1 MIKTMNIYDFKAKTI
16 DGREISLEDFRG
28 KVLLIVNTASQCGF
42 TPQYEGLQK
51 LYQKYR
57 DRGFEV
63 LGFPSN
69 QFEQEPASNSE
80 IQQFCSVN
88 FGVSF
93 PLFAKVDVRGE
104 KAHPLFKYLSSA
116 APFKGLDMKHPIGPK
131 LAEILQNDPEYLEN
145 KDIKWNFTK
154 FLIDREGNVVDRFEP
169 TTEPEAIAPV
179 IEKYL

>member
-1 MIKTMNIYDFKAKTI
+1 MNIYDFKVKTI
-16 DGREISLEDFRG
+16 DGQERSLEDFRG

-51 LYQKYR
+51 LYQKYH
-57 DRGFEV
+57 DRGFKV

-93 PLFAKVDVRGE
+93 PMFAKVDVRGE

-116 APFKGLDMKHPIGPK
+116 VPFKGLDMKHPIGPK
-131 LAEILQNDPEYLEN
+131 LAEILQNDAEYLEN